1 MSTAKTLFLSLEAA
15 SRLQAEA
22 QAGYLKPDSYPVLVE
37 LLESL
42 ITLLSC
48 LAEQKISQQRL
59 QRLLF
64 GPKTEKKKGTG
75 KPTQDASSKPSSE
88 PDPASEPTPTQGESR
103 AGQGHGRLPA
113 DAYEAAQICPCAHA
127 HLQAGQR
134 CPQCGRGILRLQKPS
149 IEIRITGHAP
159 LGATRYELERLRCD
173 TCGWVVTARPPP
185 EAPAAKY
192 SPSAV
197 SMIGV
202 LKYGTGMPFFRLAR
216 LQQRLGVPLPWST
229 QYELVRDASQSL
241 QPVVDQLWQ
250 LAAQA
255 DLVFVDD
262 SPMPILQ
269 AEKKDRKATRTTVIV
284 ARHAAHWIY
293 LYETSFRHAGDN
305 LERLFS
311 RRPAHLPAPIQMSDA
326 LAANAAHPIAT
337 LITHCLVH
345 ARRYFFDI
353 QNYYPEICEPLL
365 EKVALIFQAE
375 KQWQQRDPLERL
387 ALHRDHSLP
396 RLEQI
401 RDTLASQLEARLIEP
416 NSSLGKA
423 AHYFLDHFDE
433 LTGFCR
439 IPGAPLDNNISERA
453 LKMPI
458 LNRKNAYFFKTDR
471 GAQVGDVWMSLIQT
485 AAFARINP
493 FDYLTFLQENTAAA
507 AVAPEDFLPWTARA
521 AA

>member
-1 MSTAKTLFLSLEAA
+1 MSTTKNLFLSLEAA

-22 QAGYLKPDSYPVLVE
+22 QAGYLKPDSYPLLLQ

-64 GPKTEKKKGTG
+64 GPKTEKNKGPG
-75 KPTQDASSKPSSE
+75 KNTKESSCAPSSE
-88 PDPASEPTPTQGESR
+88 PNPVSEPTRTQDDSC
-103 AGQGHGRLPA
+103 AGKGPGRLPA
-113 DAYEAAQICPCAHA
+113 DAYEAADVCRCAHSQ
-127 HLQAGQR
+127 LQAGER

-149 IEIRITGHAP
+149 VEIRITGHAP

-173 TCGWVVTARPPP
+173 TCGWVVTAPLPP
-185 EAPAAKY
+185 EAPPAKY

-216 LQQRLGVPLPWST
+216 LQERLGVPLPWST
-229 QYELVRDASQSL
+229 QYELVGDASQSL

-269 AEKKDRKATRTTVIV
+269 AERKDRKTTRTTVIV
-284 ARHAAHWIY
+284 ARHRPHWIY

-311 RRPAHLPAPIQMSDA
+311 RRPAHLPPPIQMSDA

-353 QNYYPEICEPLL
+353 QSYYPEICAPLL
-365 EKVALIFQAE
+365 EKVAGIFQAE

-387 ALHRDHSLP
+387 ARHRSHSLP
-396 RLEQI
+396 LLEQI
-401 RDTLASQLEARLIEP
+401 RDTLASHLKARLIEP

-423 AHYFLDHFDE
+423 THYFLDHFHE

-471 GAQVGDVWMSLIQT
+471 GARVGDVWMSLIQT
-485 AAFARINP
+485 AGSARINP
-493 FDYLTFLQENTAAA
+493 FDYLTLVQERAGAAA
-507 AVAPEDFLPWTARA
+507 AAPQDFLPWTAGP
-521 AA
+521 